1 MKLFKKEILNVVKT
15 YTSYI
20 STKTNIPEE
29 ELYKLLSIENKSS
42 KINNTNTTGYIMF
55 VKKNA

>member
-29 ELYKLLSIENKSS
+29 ELYKLLLIQNKSS
-42 KINNTNTTGYIMF
+42 KVNKT
-55 VKKNA
+55 